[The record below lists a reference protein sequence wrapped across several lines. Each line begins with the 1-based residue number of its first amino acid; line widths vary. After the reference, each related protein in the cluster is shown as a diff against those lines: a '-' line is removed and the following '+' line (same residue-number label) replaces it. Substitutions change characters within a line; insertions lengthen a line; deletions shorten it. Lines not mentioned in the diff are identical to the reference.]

1 MIIGK
6 LPSPWMIDQYVAIY
20 LSKREELIKR
30 STPEVD
36 FIERVLK
43 LRPGSK
49 ILDLGCGEGR
59 HSIELARR
67 GYIVKG
73 VDISPV
79 LIDAAKDRAARLG
92 VPVEFEVADI
102 REYAVDEEYDA
113 ILLMFVVLGDSGN
126 EDDDFQIL
134 RNSFKSLR
142 KGGKVLA
149 SFLNASR
156 QLVRRNQKFNIE
168 TSTITWSADID
179 IGKIKHHLTQPVRL
193 YFPSEAKMLMKCCGF
208 EVLSLFGDPFGSDK
222 PVERSVRPDDLE
234 FLILGRKP
242 EE

>member
-43 LRPGSK
+43 LRPGAK

-113 ILLMFVVLGDSGN
+113 ILLMFVVLGDSGD
-126 EDDDFQIL
+126 EDDDFKIL
-134 RNSFKSLR
+134 KNSYKSLR
-142 KGGKVLA
+142 KGGKILA
-149 SFLNASR
+149 SFMNASR
-156 QLVRRNQKFNIE
+156 QIVKENKKFDIE
-168 TSTITWSADID
+168 SSTIIWSADIG
-179 IGKIKHHLTQPVRL
+179 IGKIKHHLTHPVRL

-208 EVLSLFGDPFGSDK
+208 EVLSIFGAPFSSDK
-222 PVERSVRPDDLE
+222 PVERSVNPDDIE
-234 FLILGRKP
+234 FLVLGRKP